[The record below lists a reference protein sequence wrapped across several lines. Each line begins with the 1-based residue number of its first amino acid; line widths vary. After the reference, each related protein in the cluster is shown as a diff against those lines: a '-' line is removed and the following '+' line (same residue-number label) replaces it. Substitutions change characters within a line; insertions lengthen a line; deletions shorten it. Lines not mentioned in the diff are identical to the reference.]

1 MMSDSASI
9 LPADPD
15 SGRLSTI
22 DCMKDNKKD
31 ILREDRDRDAVADK
45 KTDNAGLRRGA
56 VNTTKMQ
63 SRNNDMHDP
72 EQNPEENS
80 EQHQEQDREQERA
93 DVHPARPWI
102 VLTTTYDVEAWIDN
116 YNRDLQQAVK
126 KDNTKGYGICFCL
139 ELGGEVYMHTTSEG
153 DILLDV
159 TEEAVWVAP
168 VITAATGV
176 ATPASS
182 VWALP
187 GDTLTQLV
195 LGLSGLIAAT
205 RVVVSHAY
213 KTPKSWPQR
222 Y

>member
-1 MMSDSASI
+1 MHLFIRSPIPNLQHRPMQDQNTDS
-9 LPADPD
+9 
-15 SGRLSTI
+15 I
-22 DCMKDNKKD
+22 D
-31 ILREDRDRDAVADK
+31 IY
-45 KTDNAGLRRGA
+45 
-56 VNTTKMQ
+56 
-63 SRNNDMHDP
+63 
-72 EQNPEENS
+72 
-80 EQHQEQDREQERA
+80 
-93 DVHPARPWI
+93 PARPWI

-139 ELGGEVYMHTTSEG
+139 ELGGEVYLHTTSEG

-159 TEEAVWVAP
+159 TEEAAWVAP

-176 ATPASS
+176 AAPASS

-195 LGLSGLIAAT
+195 LGLSGLIATT